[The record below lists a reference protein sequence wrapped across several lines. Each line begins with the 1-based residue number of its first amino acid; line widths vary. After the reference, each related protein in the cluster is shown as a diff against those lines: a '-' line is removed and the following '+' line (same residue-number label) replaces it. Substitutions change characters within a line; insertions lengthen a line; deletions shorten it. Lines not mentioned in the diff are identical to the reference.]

1 MTTYNTLSF
10 AAADNQATI
19 GLRRPDVLNAINPEM
34 CRELRHAI
42 GRTNSDDDVRVVL
55 LHGHGRFFCAGGD
68 LKSDEGH
75 STENALDEVYKPA
88 LLSVFNSE
96 KPVIAAVHGGA
107 VGVGSA
113 LMLSCDL
120 VVMAESAYV
129 LAPFVSR
136 GLIPDGGA
144 SWHLLRY
151 LGRQR
156 AFEIIVNDQKIS
168 AGECA
173 SIGMVNRVVSEK
185 QLMNEAR
192 NWAAQIAEKA
202 PLAVSSAK
210 KALRYALDNN
220 LSNTMSFEAELQNR
234 LVATDDAKEG
244 IAAFLDKREADF
256 KGK

>member
-1 MTTYNTLSF
+1 MTSYESLSF
-10 AAADNQATI
+10 TVEDYQAVI
-19 GLRRPDVLNAINPEM
+19 GLRRPDVLNAINPKM
-34 CRELRHAI
+34 CRELTHAI
-42 GRTNSDDDVRVVL
+42 GRTNSDNDVRVVV

-75 STENALDEVYKPA
+75 STENALDEIYKPA

-120 VVMAESAYV
+120 VVMADSAYV

-156 AFEIIVNDQKIS
+156 AFETIVDDRKVP
-168 AGECA
+168 ADECA
-173 SIGMVNRVVSEK
+173 SAGMVNRIVPEER
-185 QLMNEAR
+185 LMAEAR
-192 NWAAQIAEKA
+192 DWAAQIAARA
-202 PLAVSSAK
+202 PLAIAAAK
-210 KALRYALDNN
+210 KALRHALEND
-220 LSNTMSFEAELQNR
+220 LSSTMSFEAELQKT
-234 LVATDDAKEG
+234 LALSDDAKEG
-244 IAAFLDKREADF
+244 IAAFLEKRAANF